1 MTRFMILLCLA
12 LALVATAAEAQNVSE
27 VDGFRANVQM
37 ESNSICYRVI
47 LTLNLLD
54 QSPKN
59 PLVYVIQVNAG
70 EDLPMP
76 RTADARV
83 FRSKGLIAVRF
94 GEETG
99 TAFSF
104 PEYEIPASLTQFNWK
119 RVKVFGIAEYG
130 AGTPITEDKIREL
143 RSANRCRAS
152 RSDGLPEPIGCTGN
166 CSSGGIGATSCS
178 AGSGNCS
185 VTCSGSYY
193 ACCNVSTNNCFCCSN
208 NPQ

>member
-1 MTRFMILLCLA
+1 MTRFIVQLFLA
-12 LALVATAAEAQNVSE
+12 LALVTTVTRAQNVSE
-27 VDGFRANVQM
+27 VDSFRANVQI
-37 ESNSICYRVI
+37 ESNSICNKVI
-47 LTLNLLD
+47 LTFKPLD
-54 QSPKN
+54 QGTKKR
-59 PLVYVIQVNAG
+59 LVYVIQVNAG

-130 AGTPITEDKIREL
+130 AGTPIAEDKISEL
-143 RSANRCRAS
+143 TSATACSARRF
-152 RSDGLPEPIGCTGN
+152 DDLPEPIGCTGN
-166 CSSGGIGATSCS
+166 CSAGGIGATSCS
-178 AGSGNCS
+178 AGSGSCS